1 MNELYHYG
9 VKGMKWGKHRAGGFD
24 NQMVSAGGGAV
35 DLEELEEE
43 IRKNEEAYSAQE
55 GINRAIAGKESFS
68 KFNKV
73 FHEVIGR
80 RNSDRYRRNIEAGKR
95 KVEQAKAMYLQW
107 SKTHGFAEHSD
118 DDENALIAVMSMT
131 PDDLMHHGIK
141 GQKWGIR
148 RFQPYQPGARVK
160 GGKEVGLATKVQQKL
175 KGSITE
181 HQKRRQD
188 RKIAKAEAKESKKQA
203 RLDKKAANYEAE
215 KQKAIKTGTVED
227 LAKFKGDLTPQQYS
241 EAFIRLQNEK
251 RLDELVAANKKS
263 GWETV
268 EKGIAVVERFGKY
281 ANTLANA
288 KESFDRFDN
297 AIHKK
302 EKEERKERKEKAKNA
317 ALSSITTLDDLNKA
331 QKDHGLTADEY
342 SKGLKILQTKAAGRK
357 AYDDNTFGP
366 NIKPKDD
373 GERKPTN
380 DIRKNA
386 SYDNSDPSDFEAPKR
401 SYDKTPKSVR
411 EKAGYTNPDGER
423 GFEGAVESGRRA
435 IKGFNT
441 SSSPSQYSSTT
452 LRFGEETVR
461 RFYQNNGDYSNL
473 VNSVRKTVSD
483 TQSETARQR
492 SEAEKK
498 RLKARG

>member
-55 GINRAIAGKESFS
+55 GINRAIAGKESSS

-80 RNSDRYRRNIEAGKR
+80 RNSDRYRRNIEVGKR

-107 SKTHGFAEHSD
+107 TKTYGFVEQSD

-131 PDDLMHHGIK
+131 PDDLAHHGIK

-160 GGKEVGLATKVQQKL
+160 GGKEVGLATKVQQKI

-181 HQKRRQD
+181 HQKRRQEK
-188 RKIAKAEAKESKKQA
+188 KIAKAEAKESKKQA

-227 LAKFKGDLTPQQYS
+227 LVKFKGDLTPQQYS

-251 RLDELVAANKKS
+251 RLDDLVAANKKS

-302 EKEERKERKEKAKNA
+302 EKKNVKSVKRKLKMLLCLLLR
-317 ALSSITTLDDLNKA
+317 LSMNLTKLKRITTLRPMSILRVLRYFSLRPQDEKLMMTAHSDLTLSRRTTIANVRQQTAFVKTHHTITPIRLTL
-331 QKDHGLTADEY
+331 KRRNGLM
-342 SKGLKILQTKAAGRK
+342 
-357 AYDDNTFGP
+357 
-366 NIKPKDD
+366 
-373 GERKPTN
+373 
-380 DIRKNA
+380 IR
-386 SYDNSDPSDFEAPKR
+386 
-401 SYDKTPKSVR
+401 V
-411 EKAGYTNPDGER
+411 
-423 GFEGAVESGRRA
+423 
-435 IKGFNT
+435 
-441 SSSPSQYSSTT
+441 
-452 LRFGEETVR
+452 LRV
-461 RFYQNNGDYSNL
+461 
-473 VNSVRKTVSD
+473 
-483 TQSETARQR
+483 
-492 SEAEKK
+492 
-498 RLKARG
+498 

>member
-9 VKGMKWGKHRAGGFD
+9 VKGMKWGKHRAGGLD

-43 IRKNEEAYSAQE
+43 IQKNEEAYSAQE
-55 GINRAIAGKESFS
+55 GINRAIAGKESSS

-80 RNSDRYRRNIEAGKR
+80 RNSDRYRRNIEVGKR

-107 SKTHGFAEHSD
+107 TKTHGFVEQSD

-131 PDDLMHHGIK
+131 PDDLAHHGIK

-160 GGKEVGLATKVQQKL
+160 GGKEVGLATKVQQKI

-181 HQKRRQD
+181 HQKRRQEK
-188 RKIAKAEAKESKKQA
+188 KIAKAEAKESKKQA

-227 LAKFKGDLTPQQYS
+227 LVKFKGDLTPQQYS

-251 RLDELVAANKKS
+251 RLDDLVAANKKS

-268 EKGIAVVERFGKY
+268 EKGIAIVERFGKY
-281 ANTLANA
+281 ANTLATA

-331 QKDHGLTADEY
+331 QKDHNLTADEY
-342 SKGLKILQTKAAGRK
+342 SKGLKILQSKAAGRK
-357 AYDDNTFGP
+357 AYDDDTFGP
-366 NIKPKDD
+366 KIKPKDD
-373 GERKPTN
+373 DSERKPTN

-401 SYDKTPKSVR
+401 PYDKTPKSVR

-423 GFEGAVESGRRA
+423 GFEGAAEAGKRA

-441 SSSPSQYSSTT
+441 SSSPSKYSSTT

-461 RFYQNNGDYSNL
+461 RLYQNNDNYSNL
-473 VNSVRKTVSD
+473 VKSVRKTVTD
-483 TQSETARQR
+483 TQTESARQK
-492 SEAEKK
+492 EVDKK
-498 RLKARG
+498 RRS